1 MAIKVGINGFGRIA
15 RIATRII
22 ESKPDVFELAGINI
36 RNRDL
41 DFMVYQLKYDT
52 AFHRFNGTVEKYDD
66 GLVVNGKKI
75 RVSSESDV
83 NAIPWSDLGA
93 DYIIESTGAF
103 LTKEKTEGHIKG
115 GAKKVIM
122 SAPAKDDTP
131 MFVYGVNQDK
141 YTKDMQIISNASCTT
156 NCLAPVTKVLNDNWG
171 VVKGLM
177 TTVHASTSKQHTVD
191 ARDKDWRIGRS
202 VYGNII
208 PTTTGAAKAVGKVI
222 PELQGKLTGMAMRIP
237 AADASIVDLT
247 CELAKPAK
255 YDEIVAAM
263 EKAAEGELKGVLQV
277 SYDPIVSADVIG
289 QSTPSV
295 FDVKGGIALDDTFV
309 KVLSWYDNEWGYTS
323 NLMNMI
329 EYMAKVDG

>member
-1 MAIKVGINGFGRIA
+1 MAIKVGINGFGRIGRIAA
-15 RIATRII
+15 RIIADKT
-22 ESKPDVFELAGINI
+22 DTFDLVGINI

-52 AFHRFNGTVEKYDD
+52 AFHRFNGTVEKYDE
-66 GLVVNGKKI
+66 GLIINGKKI
-75 RVSSESDV
+75 PVSSESDV
-83 NAIPWSDLGA
+83 NAIPWSKVGA
-93 DYIIESTGAF
+93 DYVIESTGAF
-103 LTKEKTEGHIKG
+103 LTKETTEGHIKG
-115 GAKKVIM
+115 GAKRVIM

-131 MFVYGVNQDK
+131 MFVYGVNQEK
-141 YTKDMQIISNASCTT
+141 FTKDMTIISNASCTT
-156 NCLAPVTKVLNDNWG
+156 NCLAPMTKVINDNWG
-171 VVKGLM
+171 IVKGLM

-191 ARDKDWRIGRS
+191 VRAKDWRIGRS

-222 PELQGKLTGMAMRIP
+222 PELNGKLTGMAMRIP

-247 CELAKPAK
+247 CELAKPAR

-263 EKAAEGELKGVLQV
+263 EKASEGELKGVLAV

-289 QSTPSV
+289 QTTPSI

-309 KVLSWYDNEWGYTS
+309 KLLAWYDNEWGYTS
-323 NLMNMI
+323 NLLNMV